1 MEEVNL
7 PHLKYILTKIKYFLA
22 PLFYTCTSVNKSTDN
37 FVLFL
42 SFVNSFVIGLITRQQ
57 TSQTAKMLKEP

>member
-7 PHLKYILTKIKYFLA
+7 PHLKYILTKIKYFLYFTHLRQEIKVQIIA
-22 PLFYTCTSVNKSTDN
+22 
-37 FVLFL
+37 LFL
-42 SFVNSFVIGLITRQQ
+42 SFCNSFVIGLITRQQ